1 MSRHHASGLIQT
13 ACPWV
18 LNVKALI
25 SLSRFLI
32 TNSNSHEK
40 ERQAERKRKKRG
52 ICLQGTCCEAG
63 GVHWHTTQTQGE
75 TLNVHDGLPFPFSLS
90 NHLIPCIFGSHPKK
104 TKAIISIQF
113 VPSLCKS
120 TDRLSYFG
128 HAPSGELWEAGGQI
142 NAYYRSHQLITEH
155 RGTGA
160 LNKKPHAEGVP
171 ELVIDNW
178 CSFILLYNYCLGQEY
193 CFISNPQTPSFMRII
208 LCTRKALK
216 GCTSRFWSICSL
228 GHTRV
233 KYIFAYVANTLW
245 HTFILVWFHDKSSTG
260 KGLSL
265 PSWIHPTGLSQ
276 VWAGPAGAPLTTSR
290 WLTTPESFLCW
301 GCESPSCWRRCND
314 TAPCR
319 GRKGPGCT

>member
-1 MSRHHASGLIQT
+1 MSPHHVSGLIQT

-18 LNVKALI
+18 LDVKALI

-32 TNSNSHEK
+32 TNSKSGEK
-40 ERQAERKRKKRG
+40 ERLAKKKKG
-52 ICLQGTCCEAG
+52 IRLQGTCCEAG
-63 GVHWHTTQTQGE
+63 GVHWLTTQTQGE
-75 TLNVHDGLPFPFSLS
+75 ALNVHDELPFPFSLS

-155 RGTGA
+155 WGTGA
-160 LNKKPHAEGVP
+160 LTKMPHAEGVP
-171 ELVIDNW
+171 ELVTDNW

-193 CFISNPQTPSFMRII
+193 CFISNPQTPSFMKTI
-208 LCTRKALK
+208 LCSRKPRKAIQT
-216 GCTSRFWSICSL
+216 GSDRFAHWDTQEWNTSFLCCK
-228 GHTRV
+228 HTITCIHLRL
-233 KYIFAYVANTLW
+233 VAW
-245 HTFILVWFHDKSSTG
+245 QEQHR

-276 VWAGPAGAPLTTSR
+276 VWVGPAGAPLTTSR

-301 GCESPSCWRRCND
+301 GCESPSCWRHCND